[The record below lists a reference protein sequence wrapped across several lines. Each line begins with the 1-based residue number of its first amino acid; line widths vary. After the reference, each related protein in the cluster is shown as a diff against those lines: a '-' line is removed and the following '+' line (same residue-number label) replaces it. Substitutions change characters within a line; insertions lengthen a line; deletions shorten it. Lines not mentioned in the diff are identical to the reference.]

1 MTCWLFKKSL
11 WFVIPSVQGMTLIS
25 TWLRSCCCSCV
36 SCTCAHSCILCN
48 LPAPLSLVLTAGAV
62 KLCRMCLWQR
72 KCQVLLWGSSGTL
85 RVMLKLQTMKRKRKP
100 TPNIPECWSAGMW
113 DAALRLGRDL
123 QQQGW
128 ARKALRA
135 VRLLSV
141 CPRAHKQDTRTEFME
156 GQGTADQVLALKQM
170 DDWKP
175 LGGRKRS
182 VFCEI
187 FSIWFTQKRTSG
199 TLKGDVWGNK
209 SIWQV
214 FQSREL
220 RAEILLLIWF
230 VSVIPRLLSSGCQL
244 VSSWGRRGTLP

>member
-1 MTCWLFKKSL
+1 M
-11 WFVIPSVQGMTLIS
+11 
-25 TWLRSCCCSCV
+25 
-36 SCTCAHSCILCN
+36 
-48 LPAPLSLVLTAGAV
+48 
-62 KLCRMCLWQR
+62 
-72 KCQVLLWGSSGTL
+72 KCGTRVGKGLLLGFRGQQHWG
-85 RVMLKLQTMKRKRKP
+85 
-100 TPNIPECWSAGMW
+100 W
-113 DAALRLGRDL
+113 DI
-123 QQQGW
+123 
-128 ARKALRA
+128 KASRT

-141 CPRAHKQDTRTEFME
+141 CHSAHKQDTRTETEFME
-156 GQGTADQVLALKQM
+156 GQATVDQMLAVKWM

-175 LGGRKRS
+175 LGVRKRS

-244 VSSWGRRGTLP
+244 VSSWDRRGNLP